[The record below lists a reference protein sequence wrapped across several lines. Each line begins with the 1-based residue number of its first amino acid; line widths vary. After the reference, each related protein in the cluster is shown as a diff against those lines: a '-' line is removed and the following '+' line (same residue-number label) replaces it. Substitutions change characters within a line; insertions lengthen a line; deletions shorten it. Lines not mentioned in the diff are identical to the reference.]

1 MQILFKKKCP
11 FVNFLRE
18 SAVEFDFN
26 PTVNTVLGDNATG
39 KTTIMNAFCG
49 AYLER
54 ILKTGKTS
62 R

>member
-1 MQILFKKKCP
+1 MSLLTSR
-11 FVNFLRE
+11 NR
-18 SAVEFDFN
+18 SAEFDFN

-54 ILKTGKTS
+54 ILKTEKTS